1 MDTPEIK
8 RRVEEAVEKFLGV
21 KARASARR
29 TAESLQEPADP
40 SPGPATGSVA
50 GPGVG
55 KVPR

>member
-8 RRVEEAVEKFLGV
+8 RRVEEAVEKFLSV

-40 SPGPATGSVA
+40 SPASAVGPVV
-50 GPGVG
+50 GPGRG
-55 KVPR
+55 QVPR